1 MAEFKAGTREQVKN
15 GQAQYVAGD
24 IVSKDAIN
32 AVGGASTRTKAVTQI
47 TSRDGAGR
55 ITGSKTVLF
64 VEKNGTFQPAAVKK
78 DNKWSFQDDEY
89 PLMAG
94 VADADLQG
102 QLAKG
107 TQLLIELQMLESKQS

>member
-32 AVGGASTRTKAVTQI
+32 AVGGASTRTKGSHSSNWRSSSEELKTHKRYYMLKRMEHFNQQHQKKMVSGL
-47 TSRDGAGR
+47 TSD
-55 ITGSKTVLF
+55 
-64 VEKNGTFQPAAVKK
+64 P
-78 DNKWSFQDDEY
+78 DY

-94 VADADLQG
+94 VADA
-102 QLAKG
+102 
-107 TQLLIELQMLESKQS
+107 ELQKDLANPKFNQLIKPQIMV